1 VSAAKR
7 DHLIVSCE
15 HGGNRL
21 PRPFQKLLSRRFLET
36 HRGWDPGA
44 LDLARDVAR
53 ASGAPL
59 FYSTVSRLLVE
70 LNRPLGHR
78 QILFLSL
85 PDQTR
90 EALLRRYYLPY
101 WDAVE
106 AEVAKGLARGRRVLH
121 LSVHSFTPRFR
132 GVKREVDVGLL
143 FDPRRAP
150 EARLCRQWEESL
162 RDRAPRL
169 RVRRNDP
176 YRGTGPSLVQSLR
189 EMLPPQRYVGIQ
201 IEVNQKFPRGD
212 ARRWEAL
219 RTILVCSF
227 VSSTQALDGILR
239 PTGGRK
245 RP

>member
-1 VSAAKR
+1 MKPVY
-7 DHLIVSCE
+7 LIVSCE
-15 HGGNRL
+15 HGGNRV
-21 PRPFQKLLSRRFLET
+21 PPPFRSLLSEKLLES

-44 LDLARDVAR
+44 LELARDVAR
-53 ASGAPL
+53 ATGAPL
-59 FYSTVSRLLVE
+59 FYSTISRLLVE
-70 LNRPLGHR
+70 LNRPFGHP
-78 QILFLSL
+78 QILSLSL
-85 PDQTR
+85 PDKTR

-143 FDPRRAP
+143 FDPRRVP

-169 RVRRNDP
+169 RVRHNDP

-201 IEVNQKFPRGD
+201 IEVSQSFPRGD
-212 ARRWEAL
+212 ERRWRAL
-219 RTILVCSF
+219 RTVLVSSF
-227 VSSTQALDGILR
+227 ASSTQALDGILR
-239 PTGGRK
+239 LKGGSK
-245 RP
+245 SS